1 MPQSLHVF
9 PVLYRWV
16 FFPIWFVLSGLFIFL
31 LSYFIIIILDA
42 CLYSNEREKGNLWIR
57 VGREVGR
64 IWEEMGEGKHNE
76 ILYEKINISNKKFW
90 NVRTEKSILL
100 VFMYL
105 VLVNWDNRLISLEAK
120 FRRITSNWKNNL

>member
-1 MPQSLHVF
+1 
-9 PVLYRWV
+9 
-16 FFPIWFVLSGLFIFL
+16 
-31 LSYFIIIILDA
+31 
-42 CLYSNEREKGNLWIR
+42 LYSNEREKGNLWIR